1 MTQDKVWNY
10 ASVMDY
16 QKIKL
21 NKLCVCVCVC
31 VCVMCFYTLKKMLF
45 RIICIF
51 LLLL

>member
-21 NKLCVCVCVC
+21 NNRCVCVCVC
-31 VCVMCFYTLKKMLF
+31 DVFLHIKKMLF

>member
-21 NKLCVCVCVC
+21 NKLCVCVCDVFLHIKKNAFQNHMYFFA
-31 VCVMCFYTLKKMLF
+31 VALK
-45 RIICIF
+45 I
-51 LLLL
+51 

>member
-31 VCVMCFYTLKKMLF
+31 VCDVFLHIKKMLF